1 VAYVEFTIEPF
12 VEGRPG
18 PHVTAAI
25 AAAEVRGL
33 AVEVGPFGSS
43 VVVDLAEV
51 GSVIG
56 ALTDAAIANGATHV
70 NVHIAREIPTPRCRR
85 MSTTKP
91 TPTVHPLLRSV
102 KPVVDALG
110 ASFVAADDMEASDV
124 ALVWEGR
131 TVAGVRMPPLHGAL
145 DRLIDAVEAELGGR
159 LPMLSRED
167 KQRAVRLLD
176 ERGAFILRR
185 AVEDVADAMGVSR
198 ITVYNYLNAIHR

>member
-1 VAYVEFTIEPF
+1 VSDTRTPRSAGETS
-12 VEGRPG
+12 
-18 PHVTAAI
+18 
-25 AAAEVRGL
+25 AAA
-33 AVEVGPFGSS
+33 
-43 VVVDLAEV
+43 
-51 GSVIG
+51 
-56 ALTDAAIANGATHV
+56 
-70 NVHIAREIPTPRCRR
+70 ART
-85 MSTTKP
+85 
-91 TPTVHPLLRSV
+91 TVHPLIRSV
-102 KPVVDALG
+102 RPVVEALG